1 MVYKIK
7 TSETYEV
14 LYDEQTWFVIIENE
28 FDTGETYYSVL
39 DDEKV
44 EVEDSDLFNEII
56 DYLEKQTGTSIEDWD
71 NFDDEEG
78 LDNWEESY
86 I

>member
-14 LYDEQTWFVIIENE
+14 NYDDQTWFVVIENE
-28 FDTGETYYSVL
+28 LETGETYYSVL

-44 EVEDSDLFNEII
+44 EVEDNDLFDEIL
-56 DYLEKQTGTSIEDWD
+56 DYLEKQLGTSLEDWD
-71 NFDDEEG
+71 ISY
-78 LDNWEESY
+78 DNDVDSWDESY